1 MEGLDIFGRLPSD
14 VLKHI
19 SAFYEAPTFDFHI
32 STKCERSET
41 CDLILKMNSF
51 VIRFK
56 MIETFFSPM
65 ENTGIVRYAP
75 YVTTNMDTTEI
86 MENIDGAIR
95 KIESYNLQCKDTH
108 ILALNVFG
116 VILYFKDDKLEI
128 RLETMEMS
136 FSVTESSLTSLKLS
150 LLKLRDFLNDLLK
163 DKFYS
168 DKYHFSTNYSRS

>member
-56 MIETFFSPM
+56 MIETFFSP

-86 MENIDGAIR
+86 IGNINGAIH
-95 KIESYNLQCKDTH
+95 KIESYNLQDKDTH
-108 ILALNVFG
+108 ILELNVFG
-116 VILYFKDDKLEI
+116 AILYFKDDKLEI
-128 RLETMEMS
+128 RSKTMEMS
-136 FSVTESSLTSLKLS
+136 FSVTESSLNSLKLS

-163 DKFYS
+163 DEFYN
-168 DKYHFSTNYSRS
+168 DKYPLFDQLF